1 MFFRLLLR
9 GPWRGVLVDIG
20 RFWSHFWVP
29 FGGTF
34 GNNASLGTENVEP
47 FAASGS
53 RGVPGSAFLSVLD
66 HIVCD
71 FR

>member
-9 GPWRGVLVDIG
+9 GPWRGVLVDIE
-20 RFWSHFWVP
+20 RFWSHFGVP

-34 GNNASLGTENVEP
+34 GNNASLGTENVAP

-53 RGVPGSAFLSVLD
+53 GGAPEPHF
-66 HIVCD
+66 
-71 FR
+71 